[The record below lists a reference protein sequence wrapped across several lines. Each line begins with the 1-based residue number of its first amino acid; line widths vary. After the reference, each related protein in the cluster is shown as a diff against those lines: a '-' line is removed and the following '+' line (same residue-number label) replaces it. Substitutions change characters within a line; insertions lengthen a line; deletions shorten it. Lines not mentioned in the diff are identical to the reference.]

1 MRLEVAGPILKREA
15 GQGSGAQDWGQEDF
29 NRERVLEM
37 PERSVRKTSP
47 TSCGAGVAEL
57 AWLHLQE
64 PRQPSCTSLHPG
76 RPLL

>member
-37 PERSVRKTSP
+37 PERSVRKTSLQP
-47 TSCGAGVAEL
+47 HVGLV
-57 AWLHLQE
+57 WLSSRGWA
-64 PRQPSCTSLHPG
+64 PGG
-76 RPLL
+76 RPGSHTSTMPPAGQT